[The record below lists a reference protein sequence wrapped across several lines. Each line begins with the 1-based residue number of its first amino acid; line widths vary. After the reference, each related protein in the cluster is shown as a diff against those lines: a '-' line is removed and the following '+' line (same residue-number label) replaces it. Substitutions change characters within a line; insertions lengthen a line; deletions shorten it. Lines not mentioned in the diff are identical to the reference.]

1 MIQNGMRVTKERYH
15 YKQLNGHPLSRI
27 SNMAGAN
34 AVGNEV
40 LRAQYLTLTDELVA
54 MAEDS
59 RNAGTTPNLIFLDK
73 SARPISQLF
82 RTIWDSMH
90 KEESSKPNHG
100 FLHVDRELWPELFEK
115 DEAGILET
123 ALEGIKNRII
133 SLERGRQALSEIRD
147 NFGFRDSGYF
157 DGRGL
162 NGESDVIVIDEI
174 NSSGATLSIASAM
187 LELAF
192 PGLKVKSHV
201 WMPARIVNFSTGPGT
216 FQRQMPL
223 WYSDISSDGRGIGEL
238 APGSLVTSS
247 PYDAEGKNVATS
259 QLSRDYRNDFK
270 LMIEELN
277 DEEGHLLFRP
287 SVEREYNDYV
297 RVLRFMNNN
306 NALGALIRTITDDD
320 EAVGVANS
328 IFKDRGYTTRP

>member
-1 MIQNGMRVTKERYH
+1 MITEEKYH
-15 YKQLNGHPLSRI
+15 YNQLNGHPLSRI

-34 AVGNEV
+34 AVDNEV

-123 ALEGIKNRII
+123 TLEGIKNRII

-162 NGESDVIVIDEI
+162 DEKSEVIVVDEI
-174 NSSGATLSIASAM
+174 NSSGATLYIASAM
-187 LELAF
+187 MELAF

-201 WMPARIVNFSTGPGT
+201 WMPARIVNFSMGPGT

-238 APGSLVTSS
+238 ERGKLVTSS
-247 PYDAEGKNVATS
+247 PYNAEGENVATS

-270 LMIEELN
+270 LMIKELN
-277 DEEGHLLFRP
+277 DREGNLLFRP
-287 SVEREYNDYV
+287 SAEREDNDYV
-297 RVLRFMNNN
+297 KVLRSMNNN
-306 NALGALIRTITDDD
+306 NALGALIRTITDND
-320 EAVGVANS
+320 EALEVS
-328 IFKDRGYTTRP
+328 SRIFRERGYTVRP